1 MPRELYV
8 AAERKELFEQA
19 QDDDELCDMLLQDA
33 AELDDVH
40 EACEM
45 EEVAIWSLDDAHS
58 RRIRALQ
65 PFDYGEAVR
74 GKPKIVNMGQVRE
87 WPDWECKGDHRF
99 MYDHIDYLMAK
110 IEWPEDGY
118 LRRGGHRF
126 NCLESFLMLTQL
138 LGTQGDQYDIGK
150 KFGRRHNEVSAAT
163 NACAEWLVRKYDYAL
178 TNLSQFAYLA

>member
-74 GKPKIVNMGQVRE
+74 GKPKIVNI
-87 WPDWECKGDHRF
+87 W
-99 MYDHIDYLMAK
+99 AK
-110 IEWPEDGY
+110 CANG
-118 LRRGGHRF
+118 
-126 NCLESFLMLTQL
+126 LT
-138 LGTQGDQYDIGK
+138 G
-150 KFGRRHNEVSAAT
+150 
-163 NACAEWLVRKYDYAL
+163 NAKETTGSC
-178 TNLSQFAYLA
+178 TTT